1 MGILYKHLNYWSSVL
16 GRGGERRK
24 GEWVRREA
32 EKHGKKAA
40 FRAEGISCFG
50 RGEHLPTGI
59 GSISLWTEGAS
70 CFGWREGSFL
80 EHKNALGTTNA
91 LFYFLGRGGSWAAVK
106 LGFTTVYA
114 SSAAPSFAIRQNLLV
129 ALLM

>member
-1 MGILYKHLNYWSSVL
+1 MRILYKHLNYWSSVL
-16 GRGGERRK
+16 ERGGERRK

-40 FRAEGISCFG
+40 FRAEETSRFG
-50 RGEHLPTGI
+50 RGEHFPTGI

-80 EHKNALGTTNA
+80 EHKNALGTSNA
-91 LFYFLGRGGSWAAVK
+91 LFFLMAFSPTSVGAAV
-106 LGFTTVYA
+106 G
-114 SSAAPSFAIRQNLLV
+114 RR
-129 ALLM
+129 

>member
-1 MGILYKHLNYWSSVL
+1 M
-16 GRGGERRK
+16 GRGDERRK

-32 EKHGKKAA
+32 EKHGKKAD
-40 FRAEGISCFG
+40 FQAEGISPYG
-50 RGEHLPTGI
+50 RRECH
-59 GSISLWTEGAS
+59 AS
-70 CFGWREGSFL
+70 NKGKAVFL

-91 LFYFLGRGGSWAAVK
+91 LFYFLGRGGGWAAVK

>member
-1 MGILYKHLNYWSSVL
+1 ME
-16 GRGGERRK
+16 RGGKRRK
-24 GEWVRREA
+24 GEWDRRKA

-40 FRAEGISCFG
+40 FRAEGTSPYG
-50 RGEHLPTGI
+50 RREHITMNGESAML
-59 GSISLWTEGAS
+59 
-70 CFGWREGSFL
+70 REKEREFFRTQ
-80 EHKNALGTTNA
+80 NALGTTNA